1 MSYEYF
7 VCQDETGAP
16 LSTCR
21 GIVISTKKPCK
32 YPARDI
38 NGFCQKHIK
47 QSKAYQKNHP
57 WSVISAKDHTRET
70 FTKVNGI
77 VENSILSSNTNTL

>member
-7 VCQDETGAP
+7 VCQDETENP
-16 LSTCR
+16 VKQCR
-21 GIVISTKKPCK
+21 GIVISTKKACK

-38 NGFCQKHIK
+38 N
-47 QSKAYQKNHP
+47 QKNHS
-57 WSVISAKDHTRET
+57 WSVISTKEHTRET

-77 VENSILSSNTNTL
+77 VEKSILSSKTNNL